1 MKEID
6 VIDQTPSPISK
17 NDLIR
22 DLKALGLSSKDHVII
37 HVSMSKIGWIIG
49 GEVTLLQTLQSFFD
63 EGTIVMVTQTGDLSD
78 PRNWE
83 NPPVPSSW
91 TNKIIENMPTYDKY
105 VTPPNRLG
113 RLPRLFYNAK
123 DVYRSDHPM
132 DSFAAWGKRA
142 EEVTS
147 FCDYHCAFGDK
158 SPIQYMID
166 HDFKMLMI
174 GTSYDTATV
183 LHYAE
188 TKVKH
193 PPRMK
198 QLLFIN
204 DEHGQRHVLEVE
216 DIDYDT
222 IYFNEIGQD
231 YEKYHHIQKGFMGQ
245 AETKVVDVKSLVQHG
260 VTYLRNK
267 ERQNA

>member
-6 VIDQTPSPISK
+6 VIHQTQSPLSK
-17 NDLIR
+17 NDLEN

-49 GEVTLLQTLQSFFD
+49 AEVTLLQALQSFFC

-91 TNKIIENMPTYDKY
+91 INKIIEEMPAYDKHL
-105 VTPPNRLG
+105 TPPNRLG

-123 DVYRSDHPM
+123 DVYRSNHPM

-142 EEVTS
+142 EEVTRY
-147 FCDYHCAFGDK
+147 CDYHCAFGDH

-166 HDFKMLMI
+166 HNFKMLMI

-188 TKVKH
+188 TKVKN
-193 PPRMK
+193 PPLMK
-198 QLLFIN
+198 QLLFIK
-204 DEHGQRHVLEVE
+204 DIEGQRHVLEVE

-231 YEKYHHIQKGFMGQ
+231 YEKHHQISKGFIGK
-245 AETKVVDVKSLVQHG
+245 AETKVVDVKSLVNHG
-260 VTYLRNK
+260 MTYLNSIK
-267 ERQNA
+267 K